1 MARGNFDSLVLNL
14 RLDRKDRALQ
24 NALLVP
30 WRELAASADEYVHW
44 HAFVLWVRTIME
56 AAGDAPDVIRSE
68 LRTRCPGFLDGG
80 DSAKH
85 HPIWKLL
92 EEWIASKHFA
102 RAQAGGWFDAMMYY
116 AYKDVRIEQAWSLWE
131 RSKIDWSRTQP
142 AHWPTFDQW
151 NLHILGTYTLAQGI
165 AEKARVAAAMENVD
179 RERLESAVAE
189 VVERRAVILWAECV
203 SKPDQPLDPAVVA
216 EIENRCPG
224 AISVIPP
231 ECSWSAPMLARLL
244 RRLESDWRETG
255 RREVW
260 YAALRYHVINHPR
273 YQRLLHY
280 RQRCHDEWLRVR
292 PISFPSF
299 PAWLASADAYCVA
312 RTP

>member
-1 MARGNFDSLVLNL
+1 MARGNFDSLVLGV

-30 WRELAASADEYVHW
+30 WRELAASADEYVQW
-44 HAFVLWVRTIME
+44 HAFVLWVRTIIE
-56 AAGDAPDVIRSE
+56 AAGHPPDSVRSE
-68 LRTRCPGFLDGG
+68 LGTRCPGFFYGS

-85 HPIWKLL
+85 QPIWKLL
-92 EEWIASKHFA
+92 EEWIASEHFA

-131 RSKIDWSRTQP
+131 RSKADWIRTQP
-142 AHWPTFDQW
+142 AQWPTFDQW
-151 NLHILGTYTLAQGI
+151 KLQILGTYTLAHGI

-179 RERLESAVAE
+179 RERLESAVTD

-203 SKPDQPLDPAVVA
+203 SKTDQMLDPAVVA
-216 EIENRCPG
+216 EIENRCPRANTAVPVG
-224 AISVIPP
+224 SPWRA
-231 ECSWSAPMLARLL
+231 ATLARLI
-244 RRLESDWRETG
+244 RQVDSEWREVA
-255 RREVW
+255 RQERW
-260 YAALRYHVINHPR
+260 YPALRYHVVNHPR

-292 PISFPSF
+292 PISFPAF
-299 PAWLASADAYCVA
+299 HAWLASADAYCVA